1 MSSALSP
8 SFSRPGS
15 TIPFVMSVGVSVI
28 PLLAG
33 VLVGVLVTG
42 VLVAGV
48 LVAGVLVVVLVAGVL
63 VAVLASVLVT
73 GVADAPFSF
82 SSRISKEV
90 MRHSMSTLSSRLA

>member
-8 SFSRPGS
+8 SFSRPGN
-15 TIPFVMSVGVSVI
+15 TIPFVMSVGMSVT

-33 VLVGVLVTG
+33 VLVASVLVT
-42 VLVAGV
+42 VLVSV
-48 LVAGVLVVVLVAGVL
+48 LVTGVLVVVLVAGVL
-63 VAVLASVLVT
+63 VTVLTSVLVA
-73 GVADAPFSF
+73 GVAGAPFSF